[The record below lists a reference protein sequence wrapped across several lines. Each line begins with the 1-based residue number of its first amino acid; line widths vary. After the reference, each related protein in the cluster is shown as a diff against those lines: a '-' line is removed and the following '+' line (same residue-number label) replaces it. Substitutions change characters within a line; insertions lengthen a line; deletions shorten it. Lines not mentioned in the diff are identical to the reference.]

1 MLLFSCSVVSNSL
14 RPCGLQH
21 ARLTSPSPS
30 PSLLKFISIELVIP
44 SNHILYHPLL
54 LLSVIPS
61 IWVFSSE
68 LALCIRWPKYQSF
81 SFSINSSSEY
91 SGFISFRIDWFDH
104 LAVQGTLK
112 SLLQHQFESISS
124 SALILFYCP
133 TLTSVHGYWKTIPLT
148 IRIFVGKLMSLLFNT
163 LSRFAIAF
171 LPRSKHFLIS
181 RLQSPSTVIFG
192 AQSFFWSLSFFW
204 IFGVL
209 SFFSTLIF
217 TRHHPSLP
225 SRI

>member
-112 SLLQHQFESISS
+112 SILQHQFESISS
-124 SALILFYCP
+124 SALSLFYCP
-133 TLTSVHGYWKTIPLT
+133 TLIFVHGYWKTIPLT

-163 LSRFAIAF
+163 LSRFVIAF

-192 AQSFFWSLSFFW
+192 AQESVIFFHPHIYTSSPLSS
-204 IFGVL
+204 I
-209 SFFSTLIF
+209 
-217 TRHHPSLP
+217 
-225 SRI
+225 